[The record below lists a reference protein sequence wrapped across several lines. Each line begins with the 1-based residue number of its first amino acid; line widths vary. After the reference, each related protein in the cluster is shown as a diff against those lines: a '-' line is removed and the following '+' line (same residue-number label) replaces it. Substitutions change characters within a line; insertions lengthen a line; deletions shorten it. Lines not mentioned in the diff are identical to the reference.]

1 MKIILNRGY
10 LLLCM
15 FLCFFIPFIPLA
27 HALSSIIMGCLLV
40 LAFFIFEK
48 KQVIRILSNKAFI
61 SYGVFFLVI
70 CLQAAYAQTF
80 IADFAELRKIGQIGL
95 LAILFSFIKP
105 QHFLKKAFI
114 AGIILSGGITLVR
127 ILLYIL
133 ETGSLVFYKGDI
145 VVELMMTPRL
155 YLGVFSV
162 IAFIFCSE
170 LYFCAKT
177 RKNKTAYF
185 CAAIFLLLNIFLIA
199 SRSAIILVLIS
210 LVSIVWAK
218 LRSKQRSRVLFIILS
233 VGLFAVLGSYNLSQ
247 RFLYI
252 EDNSRESYIEKVKTH
267 EPRYLIWKAALSIFN
282 ESESKISGLGFGK
295 TQQLLRKEYKLIQP
309 ERKRNWFLTRDFNT
323 HNQYFDILIS
333 TGFLGLALFIVFL
346 AHLFI
351 RAKYSIYNLN
361 LFLVLILFMCIE
373 NSFHRTFGVFVFA
386 LMLALILKDSINK
399 SY

>member
-15 FLCFFIPFIPLA
+15 FLCFFTPFIPLA

-48 KQVIRILSNKAFI
+48 KQGIRILSNKAFI

-114 AGIILSGGITLVR
+114 AGVILSGGITLVR

-177 RKNKTAYF
+177 RKNKTTYF
-185 CAAIFLLLNIFLIA
+185 YAAIFLLLNIFLIA

-218 LRSKQRSRVLFIILS
+218 LKSKQRSRVLLIILS

-267 EPRYLIWKAALSIFN
+267 EPRYLIWKS
-282 ESESKISGLGFGK
+282 S
-295 TQQLLRKEYKLIQP
+295 
-309 ERKRNWFLTRDFNT
+309 
-323 HNQYFDILIS
+323 
-333 TGFLGLALFIVFL
+333 
-346 AHLFI
+346 
-351 RAKYSIYNLN
+351 
-361 LFLVLILFMCIE
+361 
-373 NSFHRTFGVFVFA
+373 
-386 LMLALILKDSINK
+386 
-399 SY
+399 

>member
-1 MKIILNRGY
+1 
-10 LLLCM
+10 M
-15 FLCFFIPFIPLA
+15 FLCFYIPFIPIA
-27 HALSSIIMGCLLV
+27 HEVSSIIMGCLLV

-95 LAILFSFIKP
+95 LAILFSFINP

-114 AGIILSGGITLVR
+114 AGVILSGGITLVR

-177 RKNKTAYF
+177 RKNKTTYF
-185 CAAIFLLLNIFLIA
+185 YAAIFLLLNIFLIA

-218 LRSKQRSRVLFIILS
+218 LKSKQRSRVLLIILS

-267 EPRYLIWKAALSIFN
+267 EPRYLIWKSALSIFN
-282 ESESKISGLGFGK
+282 ESDSKIFGLGFGK

-309 ERKRNWFLTRDFNT
+309 ERKRNWFLARDFNT

-333 TGFLGLALFIVFL
+333 TGFLGLALFIVL
-346 AHLFI
+346 LGSLLI
-351 RAKYSIYNLN
+351 RTKDSIYNLN

-386 LMLALILKDSINK
+386 LILALILKNPINK

>member
-1 MKIILNRGY
+1 
-10 LLLCM
+10 
-15 FLCFFIPFIPLA
+15 
-27 HALSSIIMGCLLV
+27 MGCLLV

-48 KQVIRILSNKAFI
+48 KQGIRILSNKAFI

-114 AGIILSGGITLVR
+114 AGVILSGGITLVR

-233 VGLFAVLGSYNLSQ
+233 LS
-247 RFLYI
+247 
-252 EDNSRESYIEKVKTH
+252 
-267 EPRYLIWKAALSIFN
+267 LIHI
-282 ESESKISGLGFGK
+282 
-295 TQQLLRKEYKLIQP
+295 
-309 ERKRNWFLTRDFNT
+309 
-323 HNQYFDILIS
+323 
-333 TGFLGLALFIVFL
+333 
-346 AHLFI
+346 
-351 RAKYSIYNLN
+351 
-361 LFLVLILFMCIE
+361 
-373 NSFHRTFGVFVFA
+373 
-386 LMLALILKDSINK
+386 
-399 SY
+399 

>member
-48 KQVIRILSNKAFI
+48 KQGIRILSNKAFI

-95 LAILFSFIKP
+95 LAILFSFINP

-114 AGIILSGGITLVR
+114 AGVILSGGITLVR

-155 YLGVFSV
+155 YLGIFSV
-162 IAFIFCSE
+162 IAFV
-170 LYFCAKT
+170 FCAEFYFSAKT
-177 RKNKTAYF
+177 WKHKATYLSS
-185 CAAIFLLLNIFLIA
+185 AIFLLLNIFLIS

-210 LVSIVWAK
+210 LISIVWAK
-218 LRSKQRSRVLFIILS
+218 LKSRKRSRALLIIIS
-233 VGLFAVLGSYNLSQ
+233 VGLFSILGSYNLLQ

-252 EDNSRESYIEKVKTH
+252 EDDFTESYIEKVKTH
-267 EPRYLIWKAALSIFN
+267 EPRYLIWKSALAIFN
-282 ESESKISGLGFGK
+282 ESERKISGLGFGK

-309 ERKRNWFLTRDFNT
+309 ERKRNWFIARDFNT

-333 TGFLGLALFIVFL
+333 TGFLGLALFIIFL

-351 RAKYSIYNLN
+351 RTKHSIYNLN
-361 LFLVLILFMCIE
+361 LLIVLALFMCIE
-373 NSFHRTFGVFVFA
+373 NIFHRTFGVLIFA
-386 LMLALILKDSINK
+386 LILALILKNSIEK

>member
-1 MKIILNRGY
+1 
-10 LLLCM
+10 M

-48 KQVIRILSNKAFI
+48 KQGIRILSNKAFI

-95 LAILFSFIKP
+95 LAILFSFINP

-114 AGIILSGGITLVR
+114 AGVILSGGITLVR

-177 RKNKTAYF
+177 RKNKTTYF
-185 CAAIFLLLNIFLIA
+185 YAAIFLLLNIFLIA

-218 LRSKQRSRVLFIILS
+218 LKSKQRSRVLLIILS

-267 EPRYLIWKAALSIFN
+267 EPRYLIWKSALSIFN
-282 ESESKISGLGFGK
+282 ESDSKIFGLGFGK

-309 ERKRNWFLTRDFNT
+309 ERKRNWFLARDFNT

-333 TGFLGLALFIVFL
+333 TGFLGLALFIVL
-346 AHLFI
+346 LGSLLI
-351 RAKYSIYNLN
+351 RTKDSIYNLN

-386 LMLALILKDSINK
+386 LILALILKNSINK